1 MQRAAEQT
9 AALSSHEQVTENDGG
24 AEGRQVGGHTNVSAH
39 GRRRRAHKAPVCVA
53 GASSARHRD
62 SEALLNEGTGLLHS
76 VNEGTG
82 LLHSVDQVPAADY
95 GQGCQAQESPQDQGA
110 DNIKGSD
117 ASCEKAARVL
127 ASGCGHMRP
136 CHDPHLPHHHLPQ
149 SAAASPR
156 ASSREAPLL
165 SPFPFVSEGARDPE
179 SAEGLSSVSQLRVPD
194 CRQGVE
200 VDAVGGKVR
209 KRADVT
215 GTCAACAC
223 VHVCTHAR
231 AHDTWHLRTHP
242 QPTLAETHLQH
253 TLASNTHFPQSFEAL
268 ATVVLLKLPPLN
280 AAPTNLARGRGSEF
294 AGETRRGKGRHA
306 RRAQPVATCRAQPV
320 ASPMAKPVYPSQ
332 CCSFPEGC
340 HLQVSPPRREK
351 G

>member
-1 MQRAAEQT
+1 M
-9 AALSSHEQVTENDGG
+9 
-24 AEGRQVGGHTNVSAH
+24 GGHTNVSAH

-200 VDAVGGKVR
+200 EDAVGGKVR

-231 AHDTWHLRTHP
+231 AHARTRTHGTCARTRNPHLRKRTCS
-242 QPTLAETHLQH
+242 THLPPTH
-253 TLASNTHFPQSFEAL
+253 TFHSRSRRLPLSF
-268 ATVVLLKLPPLN
+268 
-280 AAPTNLARGRGSEF
+280 S
-294 AGETRRGKGRHA
+294 
-306 RRAQPVATCRAQPV
+306 
-320 ASPMAKPVYPSQ
+320 
-332 CCSFPEGC
+332 
-340 HLQVSPPRREK
+340 
-351 G
+351 

>member
-82 LLHSVDQVPAADY
+82 LLHSVDQVQAADY
-95 GQGCQAQESPQDQGA
+95 GQGCQAQESPQGQGA

-223 VHVCTHAR
+223 VHDCTHAR
-231 AHDTWHLRTHP
+231 AHARTRTHGTCARTRNPHLRKRTCS
-242 QPTLAETHLQH
+242 THLPPTH
-253 TLASNTHFPQSFEAL
+253 TFHSRSRRLPLSF
-268 ATVVLLKLPPLN
+268 
-280 AAPTNLARGRGSEF
+280 S
-294 AGETRRGKGRHA
+294 
-306 RRAQPVATCRAQPV
+306 
-320 ASPMAKPVYPSQ
+320 
-332 CCSFPEGC
+332 
-340 HLQVSPPRREK
+340 
-351 G
+351 